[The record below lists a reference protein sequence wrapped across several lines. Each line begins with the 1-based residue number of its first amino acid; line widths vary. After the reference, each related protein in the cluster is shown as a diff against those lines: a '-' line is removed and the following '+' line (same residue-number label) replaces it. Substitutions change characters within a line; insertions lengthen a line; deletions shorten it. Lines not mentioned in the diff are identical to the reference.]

1 MEEFIHEFAGFDG
14 VPSRCH
20 IRILN
25 EIEKPI
31 VIMCSQMY
39 ENPGTSVTNMAEYIA
54 LDIKS
59 YLEKNNFTLASAI
72 AGYVKKKKISEMLG
86 DLIDGLKKS
95 DKYTIFAL
103 ESIKLALEYT
113 EKYKD
118 LRKRTNNFIWIEH
131 YAAGVGL
138 HPKGSYAVVRFNEDT
153 WEPNW
158 AYVSISALA
167 KYTGYSEELFESP
180 GISTV
185 KIGQS
190 NNEVIK
196 DSALNL
202 PV

>member
-1 MEEFIHEFAGFDG
+1 
-14 VPSRCH
+14 
-20 IRILN
+20 
-25 EIEKPI
+25 
-31 VIMCSQMY
+31 
-39 ENPGTSVTNMAEYIA
+39 
-54 LDIKS
+54 
-59 YLEKNNFTLASAI
+59 
-72 AGYVKKKKISEMLG
+72 MLG

-118 LRKRTNNFIWIEH
+118 LRRRTNNFIWIEH

-138 HPKGSYAVVRFNEDT
+138 HPTGSYAVVRFNKDT

-167 KYTGYSEELFESP
+167 KYTGYSKELFESP

-185 KIGQS
+185 IIGQS